1 MMDYEWDPDKAAT
14 NLHKHGISFADAVT
28 VFSDA
33 FALTAA
39 DDFAD
44 EERFVTLG
52 TDAFGR
58 LLVVVYTWRG
68 EQRIRM
74 ISARQAT
81 RHERLQYEG

>member
-1 MMDYEWDPDKAAT
+1 VYICAYNTDEPVQAEQGRLTMEYEWDPDKAAT

-28 VFSDA
+28 VFSDT

-58 LLVVVYTWRG
+58 LVVVV
-68 EQRIRM
+68 
-74 ISARQAT
+74 
-81 RHERLQYEG
+81 

>member
-1 MMDYEWDPDKAAT
+1 MEYEWDPDKAAT
-14 NLHKHGISFADAVT
+14 NLRKHGIAFADAVA
-28 VFSDA
+28 VLSDT
-33 FALTAA
+33 FALTTA
-39 DDFAD
+39 DDSVD

-68 EQRIRM
+68 EQRIRI

-81 RHERLQYEG
+81 RHERLHYEG